1 MSRHDDPR
9 FQDECADEDALRSGV
24 RARNLRDIRNL
35 YGTEEG
41 PGREMLMEV
50 VGRYMLDLLPDAAI
64 AELAAMHRRRDERG
78 H

>member
-50 VGRYMLDLLPDAAI
+50 VAKPVSRQTGAI
-64 AELAAMHRRRDERG
+64 AGACRAMFTAA
-78 H
+78 